1 MPPAR
6 HPEFPLDEAI
16 VYLNHAGIAPWPART
31 VRAVQRFAEDN
42 ARQGA
47 RVFARWSQTEQRL
60 RERLQRLINAPAPDD
75 IALLK
80 STSEGL
86 SVIAQG
92 LDWRAGDNVVI
103 PRGEFPSNRIVWES
117 LAPYGV
123 EVREAHL
130 GIEDTPELALMEL
143 CDERTRLISVS
154 GAQYDTG
161 LRLDL
166 ETLGRFCRDQEILF
180 CVDAIQWLGAL
191 PFDTQGVR
199 ADFVAA
205 DGHKWMLGPEGVAL
219 LYVRP
224 ELRDELR
231 LHQFGWHMVEH
242 AGDFE
247 RREWRPARSA
257 RRFECGS
264 PNMLGIHGLEASL
277 ALLEEVGIDTVARN
291 VLNNA
296 SYLIDK
302 LGEHPDAALLTSRS
316 PERRSGIVTFRRDGI
331 DMTALHRRLIGH
343 GVMCAHRA
351 GGIRF
356 SPHFYNTAEEL
367 DRALDLALAPV

>member
-6 HPEFPLDEAI
+6 HPEFPLDESI

-31 VRAVQRFAEDN
+31 ARAVQRFAEDN
-42 ARQGA
+42 ARHGA
-47 RVFARWSQTEQRL
+47 RGCAHWHQIEQRL
-60 RERLQRLINAPAPDD
+60 RGRLQRLINAPAPDD

-86 SVIAQG
+86 SVVAHG
-92 LDWRAGDNVVI
+92 LDWRAGDNIVI
-103 PRGEFPSNRIVWES
+103 PQGEFPSNRIVWES
-117 LAPYGV
+117 LARYGV
-123 EVREAHL
+123 ELREADL
-130 GIEDTPELALMEL
+130 DAEETPELALMEL

-154 GAQYDTG
+154 GVRYDSG

-166 ETLGRFCRDQEILF
+166 ETLGQFCRDEEILF

-191 PFDTQGVR
+191 PFDVQRVR

-231 LHQFGWHMVEH
+231 LRQYGWHMVEH
-242 AGDFE
+242 AGEFE
-247 RREWRPARSA
+247 RREWRAARSA

-277 ALLEEVGIDTVARN
+277 ALLEEVGIDNVARK
-291 VLNNA
+291 VFNNTG
-296 SYLIDK
+296 YLIDTISQRP
-302 LGEHPDAALLTSRS
+302 GAALLTPLS
-316 PERRSGIVTFRRDGI
+316 PERRSGIVTFRLDGV
-331 DMTALHRRLIGH
+331 DMAALHARLIER
-343 GVMCAHRA
+343 GVMCARRG

-356 SPHFYNTAEEL
+356 SPHFYHTTEEL
-367 DRALDLALAPV
+367 DRALALALGAL